1 MSPLVV
7 HPGPPLGGTVR
18 PPGDKSITHRAYLLG
33 LLAGGETVVRHPNVG
48 EDCEA
53 TLRCVRALGAEV
65 EAGRGV
71 VRLVGTGG
79 RLRVPDGT
87 LDCGNSGTTLRLLA
101 GVLAAQPFE
110 ATLSGDESLL
120 RRPVD
125 RVIAPLRA
133 MGAALSGREG
143 DRLPPLI
150 VRGGPL
156 MGMCFPRPTPSAQVA
171 TAILFA
177 GVQAS
182 GPTTVRTS
190 WGVRDHTSG
199 MLRRFGVQVEE
210 ELQPGGA
217 RLVSVTGPVQLHGCS
232 VRVPGDFS
240 AAAFF
245 LAAAAACPG
254 ARVTASSVGL
264 NESRVGLLEILK
276 EMGAAVD
283 LGPIGIEDGEA
294 VGEVT
299 VSGPE
304 ELGPM
309 DISPRQVASLVDEIP
324 VWAVVASAA
333 RGTSRL
339 RGAEEL
345 RLKETDRL
353 HAMATGLRTLGVQV
367 EEFDDGL
374 DIHGGPVSGGLVRAF
389 ADHRI
394 AMAFAV
400 LGTRAA
406 SPVTVDDG
414 ACIATSYAGFV
425 DDLRALGGMVEAP
438 SACGEAT

>member
-1 MSPLVV
+1 M
-7 HPGPPLGGTVR
+7 
-18 PPGDKSITHRAYLLG
+18 
-33 LLAGGETVVRHPNVG
+33 
-48 EDCEA
+48 
-53 TLRCVRALGAEV
+53 
-65 EAGRGV
+65 
-71 VRLVGTGG
+71 
-79 RLRVPDGT
+79 
-87 LDCGNSGTTLRLLA
+87 
-101 GVLAAQPFE
+101 
-110 ATLSGDESLL
+110 
-120 RRPVD
+120 
-125 RVIAPLRA
+125 
-133 MGAALSGREG
+133 M
-143 DRLPPLI
+143 
-150 VRGGPL
+150 GGPHGGFRFL
-156 MGMCFPRPTPSAQVA
+156 PV
-171 TAILFA
+171 LFA

-324 VWAVVASAA
+324 VWAVVAMRATPFPD
-333 RGTSRL
+333 RGQRTS
-339 RGAEEL
+339 
-345 RLKETDRL
+345 
-353 HAMATGLRTLGVQV
+353 
-367 EEFDDGL
+367 
-374 DIHGGPVSGGLVRAF
+374 
-389 ADHRI
+389 
-394 AMAFAV
+394 
-400 LGTRAA
+400 
-406 SPVTVDDG
+406 
-414 ACIATSYAGFV
+414 
-425 DDLRALGGMVEAP
+425 
-438 SACGEAT
+438 